1 MKKIDIL
8 WTGGWDSTYRIVE
21 LSMKEVII
29 CPIYVLDEGRKSSD
43 IEISTMNKII
53 ELLKNEEKTK
63 AKFEEIKIIIKS
75 DIPENKEITEAYQ
88 KICETVK
95 LGTQYEWLARYAL
108 NNPGIELGIEK
119 PFGEYSGCITAI
131 EKFGKFT
138 KDKDDILIVDK
149 KNSSKELNTLFG
161 NFKFPIASI
170 TEKEMVNNIKEL
182 NYEHIMKHIW
192 FCHTPNQD
200 KPCGYCRPC
209 QQKMECGMEFLLP
222 RESQKNYCSFKKV
235 KNLFGTKIANFY
247 IKRIKNRKGNK

>member
-1 MKKIDIL
+1 M
-8 WTGGWDSTYRIVE
+8 
-21 LSMKEVII
+21 
-29 CPIYVLDEGRKSSD
+29 
-43 IEISTMNKII
+43 
-53 ELLKNEEKTK
+53 
-63 AKFEEIKIIIKS
+63 
-75 DIPENKEITEAYQ
+75 
-88 KICETVK
+88 
-95 LGTQYEWLARYAL
+95 
-108 NNPGIELGIEK
+108 GIEK

-138 KDKDDILIVDK
+138 KGKDDILIVDK

-222 RESQKNYCSFKKV
+222 RESQKNYYSFKKV